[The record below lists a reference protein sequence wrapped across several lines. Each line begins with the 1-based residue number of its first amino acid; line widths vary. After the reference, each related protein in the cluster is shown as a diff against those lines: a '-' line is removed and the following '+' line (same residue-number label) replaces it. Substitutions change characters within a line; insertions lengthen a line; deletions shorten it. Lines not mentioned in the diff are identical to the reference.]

1 VSIGMQRGLW
11 GLGESAW
18 RRVFRKAPPSAP
30 AAPHVQG
37 EKA

>member
-18 RRVFRKAPPSAP
+18 RRVFRKAPLAKRSTTA
-30 AAPHVQG
+30 QG